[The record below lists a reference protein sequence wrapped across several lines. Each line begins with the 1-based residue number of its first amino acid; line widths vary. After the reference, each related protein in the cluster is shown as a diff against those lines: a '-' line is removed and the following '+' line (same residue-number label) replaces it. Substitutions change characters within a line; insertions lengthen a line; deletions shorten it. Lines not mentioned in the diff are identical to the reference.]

1 MLRQLDGLCEQIRE
15 FEQRLEELVEATP
28 EMQRLETL
36 PGVGVILAA
45 TIWLEIGEIGRFLS
59 AERLASYAG
68 TVPRVHSSGDRT
80 RYGRTR
86 PAVNRYLKWAFAEA
100 ANATARSDT

>member
-1 MLRQLDGLCEQIRE
+1 LGHTRQMLVQLDALQAQIRQ
-15 FEQRLEELVEATP
+15 FEERLEELVEETA

-45 TIWLEIGEIGRFLS
+45 IIALEIGDVCRFLS

-68 TVPRVHSSGDRT
+68 TTPRVHASGDH
-80 RYGRTR
+80 GEG
-86 PAVNRYLKWAFAEA
+86 AQSA
-100 ANATARSDT
+100 